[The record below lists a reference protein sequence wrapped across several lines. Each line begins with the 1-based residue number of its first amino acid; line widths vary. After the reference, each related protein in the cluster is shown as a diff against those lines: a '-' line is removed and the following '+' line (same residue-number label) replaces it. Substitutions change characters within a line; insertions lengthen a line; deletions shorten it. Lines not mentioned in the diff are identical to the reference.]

1 MSSGIVRLWPL
12 RLLDTATMTS
22 FERQGDNT
30 YNGITEPEY
39 SVLSYTWGRFMT
51 KAESHGSS
59 LNIAGVSWA
68 IPAIDKHRA
77 FSAAEFEVVIRQTS
91 IISGNRFLWI
101 DVACID
107 QENIAVKMEEIGKQA
122 GIFANATRAFVWLW
136 TAAKDELLES
146 INIMEGAQN
155 IWPKATTAAQ
165 WLSSEGP
172 DPTATRSQQDQDEC
186 FERDADSLKR
196 IKQSVDTFLSDWW
209 FSSLWTLQE
218 QGLKEDAYILSRE
231 GLPIE
236 NRDLDSDYY
245 DSDHSNDSSLPGWNM
260 DTLYVTIS
268 DVTVHL
274 RDTFLL
280 LQLPYLQTIF
290 QDSRLQDTTNHIL
303 DVIRRTGFTS
313 IADAA
318 NPNSYFVLARNRV
331 ASYELDRIYGV
342 MALYNIR
349 VGAAVPGTDMSK
361 KYTLQELEEEF
372 VFALN
377 AESAILGQMFIHV
390 EEPHRGKTWQM
401 TQKARV
407 PYPFRHFGMD
417 EIHAGPSLEG
427 PSIFDHFEISRGL
440 PDGPAKIQGSVTPFE
455 SLMQYWRATMSSDQ
469 EGTFQRIFLQIDDY
483 ICKSNISIPYIS
495 PLLSDRQG
503 QHGKY
508 VNETVEGLIK
518 TFGSKRLSAIGLG
531 ETGPGRRRGG
541 NFESFV
547 MVILHN
553 ELDFAQ
559 CRRIGISS
567 GFDLPL
573 RAPIRGNGVD
583 PDWVPYEG
591 FIF

>member
-22 FERQGDNT
+22 FERQEGNT
-30 YNGITEPEY
+30 YNGIPEPEY
-39 SVLSYTWGRFMT
+39 SVLSYTWGRFT
-51 KAESHGSS
+51 AEAESDGSR
-59 LNIAGVSWA
+59 LNVAGVTWA
-68 IPAIDKHRA
+68 IPSIDKHRA
-77 FSAAEFEVVIRQTS
+77 FSAADFEAVIKQTS
-91 IISGNRFLWI
+91 IISGNRFLWV

-107 QENIAVKMEEIGKQA
+107 QENIAVKMDEIGKQA
-122 GIFANATRAFVWLW
+122 GIFANATRAFIWLW

-146 INIMEGAQN
+146 INIMECAQS
-155 IWPKATTAAQ
+155 IWPKAATAAE

-172 DPTATRSQQDQDEC
+172 DPMATRSQQDQDEC
-186 FERDADSLKR
+186 FERDAASLKR
-196 IKQSVDTFLSDWW
+196 IRKSVDTFLSDWW

-245 DSDHSNDSSLPGWNM
+245 DSDHSNDSSLPGWDM

-280 LQLPYLQTIF
+280 LQLPYLQAIF
-290 QDSRLQDTTNHIL
+290 QDPRLQETTNHIL

-349 VGAAVPGTDMSK
+349 VGAAVPGADVSK
-361 KYTLQELEEEF
+361 RYTLQDLEEEF
-372 VFALN
+372 VFTLN

-390 EEPHRGKTWQM
+390 EEPDHGKTWQM

-407 PYPFRHFGMD
+407 PYPFRHFGMS
-417 EIHAGPSLEG
+417 EIHTAPEQDA

-440 PDGPAKIQGSVTPFE
+440 PGGPAKIRGSVTPFE
-455 SLMQYWRATMSSDQ
+455 SLMQYWRATMTSDG
-469 EGTFQRIFLQIDDY
+469 EGDFQRILLQIDDY
-483 ICKSNISIPYIS
+483 ICKSNTYIPYIS

-503 QHGKY
+503 QSGKY
-508 VNETVEGLIK
+508 VNETIEGLIK
-518 TFGSKRLSAIGLG
+518 TLGSKRLSTIGLG
-531 ETGPGRRRGG
+531 ETGPSRRREG

-547 MVILHN
+547 MVLLHS
-553 ELDFAQ
+553 ELDFTQ
-559 CRRIGISS
+559 CRRIGIAS
-567 GFDLPL
+567 GFNLPL
-573 RAPIRGNGVD
+573 RAPIGGDGV
-583 PDWVPYEG
+583 PPEWVPYEG
-591 FIF
+591 FIL

>member
-1 MSSGIVRLWPL
+1 MTSGVVRLWPS

-22 FERQGDNT
+22 FERQEDFT
-30 YNGITEPEY
+30 YDGVLEPEY
-39 SVLSYTWGRFMT
+39 SVLSYTWGRFT
-51 KAESHGSS
+51 TETESDASR
-59 LNIAGVSWA
+59 LNIAGVKWA

-77 FSAAEFEVVIRQTS
+77 FSAAEFEVVIKQTS

-107 QENIAVKMEEIGKQA
+107 QENIAAKMEEIGGQA
-122 GIFANATRAFVWLW
+122 GIFANATHAFVWLW
-136 TAAKDELLES
+136 TAARNELLES

-155 IWPKATTAAQ
+155 IWPKAATLAEY
-165 WLSSEGP
+165 LGSEGP
-172 DPTATRSQQDQDEC
+172 DPIATRSGEDQEEC
-186 FERDADSLKR
+186 FGRDAASLRR
-196 IKQSVDTFLSDWW
+196 IRQSVDTFLRDWW

-218 QGLKEDAYILSRE
+218 QGLREDACIISRE

-268 DVTVHL
+268 DVAVHL

-290 QDSRLQDTTNHIL
+290 QDPRLQETTNHVL
-303 DVIRRTGFTS
+303 DVIRRTGFTD

-349 VGAAVPGTDMSK
+349 VGSAAPGVDVSK
-361 KYTLQELEEEF
+361 HYSLEELEEEF

-377 AESAILGQMFIHV
+377 AESAILGQMFLHV
-390 EEPHRGKTWQM
+390 EEPHHGKTWQI
-401 TQKARV
+401 TQKSRV
-407 PYPFRHFGMD
+407 PYVYRHFGLSN
-417 EIHAGPSLEG
+417 IHTKYEEDA

-440 PDGPAKIQGSVTPFE
+440 PDGPAKIRGSVTPFE
-455 SLMQYWRATMSSDQ
+455 SLMEYWRAISSSNN
-469 EGTFQRIFLQIDDY
+469 GSGVQRIFLQVDDY
-483 ICKSNISIPYIS
+483 ICKANTYIPYVS

-503 QHGKY
+503 QFHKY
-508 VNETVEGLIK
+508 VNETIEGLIK

-531 ETGPGRRRGG
+531 ETGSIRRKGG
-541 NFESFV
+541 NFDSFA
-547 MVILHN
+547 MLLLHN
-553 ELDFAQ
+553 ELDFSR
-559 CRRIGISS
+559 CRRIGLCC
-567 GFDLPL
+567 GPDLPL
-573 RAPIRGNGVD
+573 RDPTQGDGVH
-583 PDWVPYEG
+583 PEWIPHEG
-591 FIF
+591 FIL